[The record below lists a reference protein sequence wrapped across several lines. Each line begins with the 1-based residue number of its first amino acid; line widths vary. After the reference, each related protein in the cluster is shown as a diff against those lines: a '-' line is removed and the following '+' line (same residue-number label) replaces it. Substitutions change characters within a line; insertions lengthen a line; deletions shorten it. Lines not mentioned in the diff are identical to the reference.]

1 MKYPEITNSLKVLS
15 GLFSSYATQKELIE
29 TECVSNFEIN
39 FREFLINAIEY
50 LRRVKAQHQN
60 AMKNKIVQEAISA
73 ISNLKFTYRLLTVNE
88 FNQTMNQI

>member
-1 MKYPEITNSLKVLS
+1 MNFPEIANPLKVLS

-29 TECVSNFEIN
+29 TECVSNLESN

-50 LRRVKAQHQN
+50 IRRVKAQHQN
-60 AMKNKIVQEAISA
+60 AIKNKVIQEAISA
-73 ISNLKFTYRLLTVNE
+73 ISNLKYTYKLLTANE

>member
-1 MKYPEITNSLKVLS
+1 MPETSSSLKVLS
-15 GLFSSYATQKELIE
+15 GLFSSYPTQKELIE
-29 TECVSNFEIN
+29 KECVSNLESN

-50 LRRVKAQHQN
+50 LRRVKAQYQN

-73 ISNLKFTYRLLTVNE
+73 ISNLKFTYKLLTAPE